1 MNNEEK
7 KSVLYVDDETI
18 NLVVFEMTFGKK
30 YNIIVVESVKEAFV
44 KLSDHPEINI
54 VISDMRMPE
63 MNGIQFIESAR
74 AIYPNKQYLILTGF
88 GINEEIL
95 DAVDRGVIAKYLQKP
110 FIKKE
115 VEAALTEL
123 LPTT

>member
-7 KSVLYVDDETI
+7 NSVLYVDDETI
-18 NLVVFEMTFGKK
+18 NLVVFEMTFGKN
-30 YNIIVVESVKEAFV
+30 YNIIVVESVKEAFE
-44 KLSDHPEINI
+44 KLSEHPEINI

-63 MNGIQFIESAR
+63 INGIKFIESAR
-74 AIYPNKQYLILTGF
+74 TMYPEKHYLILSGF
-88 GINEEIL
+88 GINEEIM
-95 DAVDRGVIAKYLQKP
+95 DAVDRGVITKYLQKP